1 MKAGCRRLAS
11 GCCRPQRGGAH
22 GAPHRRIWPLAL
34 VFGLA
39 LLVLAGA
46 PAARATATP
55 ALPAPAA
62 QQAVPI
68 SPGPP
73 PASTHTPAAGKEQRF
88 DKAKISLWLRPAAR
102 DMHVS
107 VTLVW
112 TIIWLINL
120 FILLGIIYWGLYRL
134 KGWSLPS
141 LMHNRT
147 RTIRRRI
154 AEADEAVI
162 EATAR
167 LRAIEARLAGVQN
180 EITALREETRQ
191 EAELE
196 YRRLSAESSAEA
208 EKIARAATRQ
218 IETAGKTA
226 RQELR
231 HYAGELAVAIAEQRL
246 RHQVDAA
253 VDRDLIHQAAGH
265 FAASGPSQPV

>member
-1 MKAGCRRLAS
+1 MRAHRQFMASRRGRRWVRAAVLA
-11 GCCRPQRGGAH
+11 C
-22 GAPHRRIWPLAL
+22 AL
-34 VFGLA
+34 LGLA
-39 LLVLAGA
+39 LA
-46 PAARATATP
+46 PPARAAATPAAAARATAHQ
-55 ALPAPAA
+55 A
-62 QQAVPI
+62 QRL

-73 PASTHTPAAGKEQRF
+73 PASMHTPAAGKEQRF

-107 VTLVW
+107 VAFVW
-112 TIIWLINL
+112 TIIWLVNL
-120 FILLGIIYWGLYRL
+120 FILLWILYWIFYRM
-134 KGWSLPS
+134 KSWSLPN

-162 EATAR
+162 EATVR

-180 EITALREETRQ
+180 EIAALREQTRH

-196 YRRLSAESSAEA
+196 YRRLTAESGAEA
-208 EKIARAATRQ
+208 EKIARAAARQ

-246 RHQVDAA
+246 RHHVDAA